1 MDENLAPTVCL
12 DGSAVRRIRE
22 ENNFTQLYVAKVVGV
37 TTDTISRWENNRYP
51 TIKRSNALRL
61 AEALEVDIEAILR
74 LETEE
79 ENGLPSRL
87 LSGSRWIGLV
97 GLLLLVIGAA
107 ALHYYAVREKEPVAI
122 VRAQRLLPNYAAPG
136 TIIPVRVRL
145 QTEGNPTGFILRER
159 FPRGWKLIEASPPP
173 SSLDNVDGIARW
185 IVKPHTQPEII
196 AYRVQVG
203 SDESEGSKGKFLG
216 EVIVDPRGSG
226 QSKIVGGGNVVGV
239 DYYHW
244 ADSDGDRVIA
254 DWEVLRASDTV
265 DEMSETH
272 LDWDIIEDIWDAGGY
287 RWDPEQRRFLPE
299 RTDQS
304 EPARQ

>member
-1 MDENLAPTVCL
+1 MDENLTPTVCL
-12 DGSAVRRIRE
+12 DGSSVRRIRE
-22 ENNFTQLYVAKVVGV
+22 EKNFTQLYVAKVVGV

-61 AEALEVDIEAILR
+61 ADALEVDLEAILR
-74 LETEE
+74 VVSEE
-79 ENGLPSRL
+79 ERGLVSTLMTRR
-87 LSGSRWIGLV
+87 RWIV
-97 GLLLLVIGAA
+97 AALLLLAGVGLAA
-107 ALHYYAVREKEPVAI
+107 WHYASLNHDPVAV

-136 TIIPVRVRL
+136 TIIPVRLRL
-145 QTEGNPTGFILRER
+145 QTEGEPTGFIVRER
-159 FPRGWKLIEASPPP
+159 FPRGWKLVEASPPP

-185 IVKPHTQPEII
+185 IVKPDTRPDVI

-203 SDESEGSKGKFLG
+203 SVKPEDSQGKFLG

-226 QSKIVGGGNVVGV
+226 QSEIIGGSNVVGV

-265 DEMSETH
+265 DEMPKIH
-272 LDWDIIEDIWDAGGY
+272 LDWDVIEDIWDAGGY
-287 RWDPEQRRFLPE
+287 RWDPEEKQFRPV
-299 RTDQS
+299 QS
-304 EPARQ
+304 DHAEDPDR